1 MAEWISGLFSS
12 APSLARARPSG
23 LIVMAVGVA
32 LAVFGSLRFRGE
44 ENRNK
49 SLLTRL
55 AGLTVAALGALL
67 AMY

>member
-1 MAEWISGLFSS
+1 MAEWISGLFSA
-12 APSLARARPSG
+12 APSLARVRPSG

-32 LAVFGSLRFRGE
+32 LVAFGSLRFRGE

-67 AMY
+67 AIY